1 MGDESSKVTPVMPLS
16 MVRGRCVLNHGIST
30 IDHCGVC
37 QHGKAMMPPRD
48 VVTRQSADIVAV
60 DAPEASFSG
69 VFLIADE
76 LRLSD
81 RPNGVRPAKTC
92 QSVLSD

>member
-1 MGDESSKVTPVMPLS
+1 
-16 MVRGRCVLNHGIST
+16 
-30 IDHCGVC
+30 
-37 QHGKAMMPPRD
+37 MPPRD

-81 RPNGVRPAKTC
+81 RPNGVRPAKTS

>member
-1 MGDESSKVTPVMPLS
+1 MIPP
-16 MVRGRCVLNHGIST
+16 HG
-30 IDHCGVC
+30 
-37 QHGKAMMPPRD
+37 
-48 VVTRQSADIVAV
+48 VVTRQSANVVAV
-60 DAPEASFSG
+60 NAPEASFIE
-69 VFLIADE
+69 VFFIADE